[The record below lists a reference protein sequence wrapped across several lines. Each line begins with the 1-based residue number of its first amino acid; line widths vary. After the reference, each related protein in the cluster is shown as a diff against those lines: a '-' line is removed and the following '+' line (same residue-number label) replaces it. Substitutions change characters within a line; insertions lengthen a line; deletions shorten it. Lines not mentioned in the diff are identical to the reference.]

1 MKNTDLRK
9 AFKLSYK
16 EGKDG
21 KFENYMSW
29 LENQGFPNYLL
40 NYNLTKKYLFHN
52 LEYLALDLDLIAK
65 LGKSVGYFINNQD
78 DPIHISL
85 VGVKGSGKT
94 LYLNTILSLIKE
106 IEDNLKVNY
115 IDWQN
120 VDNPEKLDEILNDS
134 QLYNILLF
142 DSCEKRKDFFNIF
155 SSKENYFKNKLIIS
169 SWAVDTFFYNNDEIL
184 NLFPNINTY
193 YINSLTEKNAES
205 LLDIL
210 VQEFKGDKQDIL
222 SFNSFFFKYSGGNP
236 EMYIRLFIK
245 SVKKQFLLNLDE
257 FTLESINFARDE
269 MNLSLITELEKL
281 SNQHKNFLKEILI
294 LSRNQKVYASKLIE
308 KFNLTKAT
316 VSYHLSQLKEKK
328 FVIYHPEGRSIFYT
342 INPNLEPY
350 IQIFFRTEAKLNDK
364 TRNLQNL

>member
-1 MKNTDLRK
+1 
-9 AFKLSYK
+9 
-16 EGKDG
+16 
-21 KFENYMSW
+21 MSW

-222 SFNSFFFKYSGGNP
+222 SFNSFFFQVFRW
-236 EMYIRLFIK
+236 E
-245 SVKKQFLLNLDE
+245 
-257 FTLESINFARDE
+257 
-269 MNLSLITELEKL
+269 
-281 SNQHKNFLKEILI
+281 
-294 LSRNQKVYASKLIE
+294 SRNVYSTFHKKCEKAISIE
-308 KFNLTKAT
+308 
-316 VSYHLSQLKEKK
+316 
-328 FVIYHPEGRSIFYT
+328 
-342 INPNLEPY
+342 
-350 IQIFFRTEAKLNDK
+350 FR
-364 TRNLQNL
+364 

>member
-1 MKNTDLRK
+1 
-9 AFKLSYK
+9 
-16 EGKDG
+16 
-21 KFENYMSW
+21 
-29 LENQGFPNYLL
+29 
-40 NYNLTKKYLFHN
+40 
-52 LEYLALDLDLIAK
+52 
-65 LGKSVGYFINNQD
+65 
-78 DPIHISL
+78 
-85 VGVKGSGKT
+85 
-94 LYLNTILSLIKE
+94 
-106 IEDNLKVNY
+106 
-115 IDWQN
+115 
-120 VDNPEKLDEILNDS
+120 
-134 QLYNILLF
+134 
-142 DSCEKRKDFFNIF
+142 
-155 SSKENYFKNKLIIS
+155 
-169 SWAVDTFFYNNDEIL
+169 
-184 NLFPNINTY
+184 
-193 YINSLTEKNAES
+193 
-205 LLDIL
+205 
-210 VQEFKGDKQDIL
+210 
-222 SFNSFFFKYSGGNP
+222 
-236 EMYIRLFIK
+236 MYIRLFIK